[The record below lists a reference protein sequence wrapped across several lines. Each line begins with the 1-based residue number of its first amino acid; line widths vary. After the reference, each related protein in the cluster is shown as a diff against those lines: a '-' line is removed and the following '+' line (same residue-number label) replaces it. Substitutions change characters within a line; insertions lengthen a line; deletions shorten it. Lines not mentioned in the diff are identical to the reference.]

1 MASASV
7 LDTLVQ
13 EYLASEYHN
22 IADFLAVRDLDPEL
36 IQAVLAE
43 VPNEELRMALVG
55 AVVELAANKSVL
67 RADTSGFE
75 PFLATN
81 RNRNRHE
88 SDIRAIIT
96 EAGLADGNWRSLIPD
111 DLRTPKKLVSC
122 KLLLSVKE
130 TLRCLVKCKRPL
142 TDLGDG
148 LREAVGCRR
157 GGPSSW
163 NQQRPYVTTVDFR
176 TAKSLF
182 EASQQESTFLG
193 DDLGVEVG
201 RRAHRALSEESEVG
215 LLAAVGRD
223 KGKGVDGPGHGRGS
237 DGSLLAAGGRDG
249 SEESDDHP
257 GQGRVSDGGLR
268 ADDGTDG
275 SKQGGHS
282 IWRSPKPSK
291 GSRNKGSRGTRASP
305 GDFEDEFDDDLQG
318 QGDGYHFMADQDQ
331 DDNDNDTRR
340 SREDY
345 DDDLHINFPDFPD
358 DNDDF
363 QLPLPFSS
371 PLSSTEYRD
380 GTQRKSWIQPNI
392 IKVLLLFTTVAT
404 LFRFYPY
411 VPHWDK
417 IGMKCLW
424 TKTTVAVYMPD
435 LRFAIPAEFGEVT
448 RTFSREPKK
457 ISTVT
462 QQVED
467 AQVTLEALLRDAIQL
482 ADEKNSKDRELVDA
496 QMLELQLLLQKLQVD
511 VEHALTDLQAEESLG
526 LVESTSNEI
535 MQAALQLQTH
545 GDALL
550 QAKADAKTS
559 WLFSQSC
566 RWRLHKTIE
575 AGDLKELEVE
585 NLLELE
591 LGR

>member
-1 MASASV
+1 MAPASV

-22 IADFLAVRDLDPEL
+22 IAAFLAVRDLDPEL

-55 AVVELAANKSVL
+55 AVVELAAKKSVL
-67 RADTSGFE
+67 RADTPGFE
-75 PFLATN
+75 PFLAAN

-96 EAGLADGNWRSLIPD
+96 EAGLADDNWRSLIPN
-111 DLRTPKKLVSC
+111 DLRTPKKLISC

-163 NQQRPYVTTVDFR
+163 NQQRPYLTTVDFR

-182 EASQQESTFLG
+182 EASQQESTFLS

-215 LLAAVGRD
+215 LLAAVGRG
-223 KGKGVDGPGHGRGS
+223 KGKGVDGPGQGRG
-237 DGSLLAAGGRDG
+237 
-249 SEESDDHP
+249 
-257 GQGRVSDGGLR
+257 SDGGLR
-268 ADDGTDG
+268 ADDGRDG

-291 GSRNKGSRGTRASP
+291 GSRDKESRGTRASP
-305 GDFEDEFDDDLQG
+305 VDFEDEFGDDLQG
-318 QGDGYHFMADQDQ
+318 QRDGYNFMADQDQ
-331 DDNDNDTRR
+331 DDNDNNTRW
-340 SREDY
+340 SREDH

-417 IGMKCLW
+417 MEMKCLW
-424 TKTTVAVYMPD
+424 IKTTVAVYMPD
-435 LRFAIPAEFGEVT
+435 LRFAIPTEFGEVT
-448 RTFSREPKK
+448 RTFAREPKK

-462 QQVED
+462 QEVED
-467 AQVTLEALLRDAIQL
+467 AQVTLEALLRNAIQV
-482 ADEKNSKDRELVDA
+482 ADEKNSKNRELVDA
-496 QMLELQLLLQKLQVD
+496 RVLELQLLLQKLQVD
-511 VEHALTDLQAEESLG
+511 VEHAQAG
-526 LVESTSNEI
+526 
-535 MQAALQLQTH
+535 
-545 GDALL
+545 
-550 QAKADAKTS
+550 
-559 WLFSQSC
+559 
-566 RWRLHKTIE
+566 
-575 AGDLKELEVE
+575 
-585 NLLELE
+585 
-591 LGR
+591 